1 MLEMR
6 YDENIFERF
15 CYDGLHADIRNY
27 FFRQFIAL
35 CAILEVEIQLH
46 EFEHT

>member
-6 YDENIFERF
+6 YDENIFQRF
-15 CYDGLHADIRNY
+15 CYDSLHADIRNY
-27 FFRQFIAL
+27 FFRQLIAL
-35 CAILEVEIQLH
+35 YAILEVEIQLR